1 MYVGVA
7 LIDLLIEDAQSLK
20 DKRMVV
26 RSLRDKVRR
35 TFEVSV
41 AEVGFNDL
49 HQRARL
55 GLSVVSNSR
64 KNVESMLNKIGT
76 YVEDHA
82 EARVLAW
89 TQDVLPFESGNVD
102 SEDDE

>member
-41 AEVGFNDL
+41 AEVGFNAASV
-49 HQRARL
+49 RAICERA
-55 GLSVVSNSR
+55 GV
-64 KNVESMLNKIGT
+64 KNIGAINYYFGGKENLYAERESPLM
-76 YVEDHA
+76 
-82 EARVLAW
+82 
-89 TQDVLPFESGNVD
+89 
-102 SEDDE
+102 DEEPPSPRPRGQ